1 MALDQYVLNK
11 IVGACPEGILVCDAR
26 SQAWPII
33 YINESLRALM
43 GESALGIVGCKL
55 SVATP
60 FGFFGKTTVV
70 KLIQSALDTGKACQA
85 DLEKDTNDG
94 LETQPNTYIHAIPI
108 NDEQG
113 RITHVACFYRRLNLN
128 EQISTGLL
136 ADKILSS
143 APVALVKKDHAT
155 GLLSKDYFYDQ
166 LRRDFAY
173 AQREQRPI
181 SIFLFDIPYL
191 LPYKE
196 VFGATGA
203 ELTFKRVAGTVAGCF
218 RRTGDLC
225 ARWDGSRVLAATLT
239 TKPDKVAEF
248 AAMIQTRVRD
258 LAIHHPRAVGVRF
271 VTLGVNFVSR
281 VPNREETLDSFV
293 AELLGQSEVNSW
305 GDHRKNTF

>member
-11 IVGACPEGILVCDAR
+11 IVGACPEGLLICDTR
-26 SQAWPII
+26 RQAWPII

-55 SVATP
+55 SVTTP
-60 FGFFGKTTVV
+60 FNFLGKTTVV
-70 KLIQSALDTGKACQA
+70 KLIQTALDTGEACQA
-85 DLEKDTNDG
+85 DLEKDTNDE
-94 LETQPNTYIHAIPI
+94 LETRPNTYVHAIPI
-108 NDEQG
+108 HDGQG
-113 RITHVACFYRRLNLN
+113 QLTHVACFYRQLNLN
-128 EQISTGLL
+128 DQISTGLL

-143 APVALVKKDHAT
+143 APVALVKKDRST
-155 GLLSKDYFYDQ
+155 GLLSKAYFDDQ

-181 SIFLFDIPYL
+181 SMFLFDIPYL
-191 LPYKE
+191 FAYKE

-218 RRTGDLC
+218 RRTSDLC
-225 ARWDGSRVLAATLT
+225 ARWDESRLLAATLT
-239 TKPDKVAEF
+239 TKPDKAEEF
-248 AAMIQTRVRD
+248 AGFIQTRVRD

-281 VPNREETLDSFV
+281 VPDRAETLGSFV
-293 AELLGQSEVNSW
+293 AELLGQSDVETW
-305 GDHRKNTF
+305 GGSLINNN